1 MKHEFDAC
9 AETQHTLSVL
19 HSLGACVA
27 LRVLGRVSWLVS
39 ELRVASGLAT
49 GAVEWSA
56 ESLVQRSVNCRVGP
70 WEKLS
75 NGGKRCK
82 NSKHGVSLHR
92 SAVWTEGYLVHA
104 HKHTPF
110 HLGWSPR
117 SPSSYRRDTPPSLAW
132 TPRTRR
138 PITADACTQVHD
150 NVFSLLL
157 HKRCNDTFS
166 FLCQKVL
173 LCVRQ
178 CMCVSFTC
186 FYQRL
191 SSELQMWFLPPP
203 WEQSSSFSCSQLLL
217 KSLKKTHGDMNL
229 CSAKPSLVFCTD
241 VELRGWLCLIFKFKQ
256 LKKYR
261 YR

>member
-75 NGGKRCK
+75 NGGKRYK

-173 LCVRQ
+173 LCVRVSV
-178 CMCVSFTC
+178 CVCLSPVFIKDCHLSYKCGFSLLPESRAPPFPVHSFFWKVWKRHTVTWT
-186 FYQRL
+186 
-191 SSELQMWFLPPP
+191 SAPPNRP
-203 WEQSSSFSCSQLLL
+203 SFSARMWSYE
-217 KSLKKTHGDMNL
+217 GD
-229 CSAKPSLVFCTD
+229 CV
-241 VELRGWLCLIFKFKQ
+241 
-256 LKKYR
+256 
-261 YR
+261 